1 MSLYAWVLLLSF
13 LGPFFLSFDKKV
25 AFYHKWK
32 HLLLPLFFVSV
43 PFIFWDHFF
52 TELGLWG
59 FTQRYIGGWFLGSLP
74 IEECLFFVVV
84 PYNCVFIYEVLGKYF
99 TIEMKTRFN
108 ACFFVVFIL
117 AGLALV
123 LGNLGAWYT
132 MTAVPFALSIALV
145 LWLLNP
151 KWLTHFIFTYLVCLI
166 PFLIVNGV
174 LTGAVTQ
181 GPIVWYHPTGFSG
194 IRMVTIPVEDLFYN
208 FDLLLGTVV
217 FYNLSKNLFL
227 SQK

>member
-1 MSLYAWVLLLSF
+1 
-13 LGPFFLSFDKKV
+13 
-25 AFYHKWK
+25 
-32 HLLLPLFFVSV
+32 
-43 PFIFWDHFF
+43 
-52 TELGLWG
+52 
-59 FTQRYIGGWFLGSLP
+59 
-74 IEECLFFVVV
+74 
-84 PYNCVFIYEVLGKYF
+84 
-99 TIEMKTRFN
+99 MKTRFN

-117 AGLALV
+117 AGLALI

-145 LWLLNP
+145 LWFLNP

-208 FDLLLGTVV
+208 FDLLLGTVI